1 VCERLG
7 ETERYRFVWAGDRDF
22 PEGGLRVTAAAGD
35 APDLRD
41 QIERQLE
48 TGDTLPG
55 TAAVRSGETQFR
67 GGVVSDESVPR
78 PVRQAVF
85 RHGLQSCLAVPLAYR
100 GTVYGVVSVY
110 SGHEDGFSEQER
122 AALET
127 LGSVAGFAIHAIR
140 REDLLVAD
148 THTEVTL
155 EVRDGTVPF
164 VVAAREAGGACRLD
178 GAVPRGDGAVVCY
191 LAPDGEP
198 ESVAAT
204 LEVADPVSDLR
215 WIREDDSP
223 LVEVTVDGETPVTTL
238 AAWGGTVRTAE
249 YTAEAAELVVEAP
262 PDADVRRMLEAVDE
276 TVAETTLLAKTETTR
291 SPEPVE
297 AFRDSLAERLTD
309 RQRTVMRAAYLADYF
324 ASPRGST
331 SEEVAASLDI
341 TGPTVLHHLR
351 RAQRK
356 LVETFFEATTEPP
369 PTDEF

>member
-1 VCERLG
+1 
-7 ETERYRFVWAGDRDF
+7 
-22 PEGGLRVTAAAGD
+22 
-35 APDLRD
+35 
-41 QIERQLE
+41 
-48 TGDTLPG
+48 
-55 TAAVRSGETQFR
+55 
-67 GGVVSDESVPR
+67 
-78 PVRQAVF
+78 
-85 RHGLQSCLAVPLAYR
+85 
-100 GTVYGVVSVY
+100 VY

-122 AALET
+122 AALGT

-164 VVAAREAGGACRLD
+164 VVAAREAGGACTLD

-191 LAPDGEP
+191 LTPDGDP

-204 LEVADPVSDLR
+204 LEVADPVSGLR

-249 YTAEAAELVVEAP
+249 YTAESATLVVET
-262 PDADVRRMLEAVDE
+262 VDE

-309 RQRTVMRAAYLADYF
+309 RQQTVMRAAYLADYF

-356 LVETFFEATTEPP
+356 LVEAFFDATAGSP
-369 PTDEF
+369 PTDES